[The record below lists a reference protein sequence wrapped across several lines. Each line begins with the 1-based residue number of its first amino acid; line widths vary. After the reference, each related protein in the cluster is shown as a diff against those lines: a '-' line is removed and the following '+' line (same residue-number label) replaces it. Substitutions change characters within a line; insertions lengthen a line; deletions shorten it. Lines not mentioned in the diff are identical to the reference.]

1 MERRDGAEEQE
12 EEQEKKKNA
21 QTIDGSLELA
31 KPCFIYT
38 SPLSPLPILR
48 NIHS

>member
-1 MERRDGAEEQE
+1 MERRDGAEAEEQEQE
-12 EEQEKKKNA
+12 EKKNA

-31 KPCFIYT
+31 KPSFTNT
-38 SPLSPLPILR
+38 SPLSPLSIFC